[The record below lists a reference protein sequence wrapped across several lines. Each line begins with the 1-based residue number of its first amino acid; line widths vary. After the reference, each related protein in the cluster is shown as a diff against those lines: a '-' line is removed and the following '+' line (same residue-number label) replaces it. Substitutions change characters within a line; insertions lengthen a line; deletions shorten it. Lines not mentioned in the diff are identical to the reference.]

1 MYLTAE
7 SLILVEKWECLHL
20 NLHECG
26 LPQADADCK
35 TGGGRGVVC
44 IIEMHASVLRLS
56 CYMHVEKSFAL
67 LYGYVLLGDLLFL
80 KCWMVCF
87 LLVEL

>member
-26 LPQADADCK
+26 LPQTDADCK
-35 TGGGRGVVC
+35 TGGGRGVMF
-44 IIEMHASVLRLS
+44 IIEMHALVLEAVMLRARCEIVRSPL
-56 CYMHVEKSFAL
+56 
-67 LYGYVLLGDLLFL
+67 
-80 KCWMVCF
+80 WMRV
-87 LLVEL
+87 VG